1 MDVRF
6 LPNPHWDTALR
17 DLTGLDADVRDF
29 VLGPEALAFLTSFEG
44 LVLQLLP
51 AYVAE
56 GKSYL
61 TIGIGCTGGQHR
73 SVAIVEELAERLRD
87 QGFPLR
93 VGHRDL
99 ARHTR

>member
-1 MDVRF
+1 MFERAAASEF
-6 LPNPHWDTALR
+6 LDR
-17 DLTGLDADVRDF
+17 
-29 VLGPEALAFLTSFEG
+29 FEG
-44 LVLQLLP
+44 LLVSLLP
-51 AYVAE
+51 QYQAE